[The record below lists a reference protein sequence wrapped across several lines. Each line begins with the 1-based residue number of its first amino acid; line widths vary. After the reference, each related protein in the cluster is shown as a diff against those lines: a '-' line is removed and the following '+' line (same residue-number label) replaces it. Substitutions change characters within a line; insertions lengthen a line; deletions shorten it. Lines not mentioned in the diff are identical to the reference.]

1 MTPIAANKS
10 APRLL
15 NRHLP
20 FARRE
25 VSEKAKAPG
34 AANIPDLQAEP
45 LTSHGVAI
53 PVTLRG

>member
-20 FARRE
+20 FAAGSSDKAKDASRRE
-25 VSEKAKAPG
+25 YSG
-34 AANIPDLQAEP
+34 L
-45 LTSHGVAI
+45 
-53 PVTLRG
+53 